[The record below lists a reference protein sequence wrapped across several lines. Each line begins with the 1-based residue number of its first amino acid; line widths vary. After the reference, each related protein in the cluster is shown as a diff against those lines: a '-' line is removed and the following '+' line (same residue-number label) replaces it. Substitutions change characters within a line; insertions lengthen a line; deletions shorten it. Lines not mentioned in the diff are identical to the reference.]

1 MRVIFL
7 SFFLIFTFTACSDDV
22 EFETEAQLT
31 AKRLKADINTNAT
44 NIVSIY
50 VLNFSDASL
59 IFSGSSYEITSD
71 GFIVITSDAD
81 VTTTYNLGEIKNY
94 IVTPSIL
101 ALYY

>member
-31 AKRLKADINTNAT
+31 AKRLKADIKTNAT
-44 NIVSIY
+44 NIVSIF
-50 VLNFSDASL
+50 VLNYSDASL
-59 IFSGSSYEITSD
+59 IFSGSSYEISSD
-71 GFIVITSDAD
+71 GFIVITSDEA
-81 VTTTYNLGEIKNY
+81 VSVTYNLGEIKSY
-94 IVTPSIL
+94 VVAPSIL